1 MEMINELG
9 VNQSTIYFKVNL
21 LKILE
26 KYPKLKKSQNDKKK
40 YVKEVKKSLNSFTI
54 VELR

>member
-1 MEMINELG
+1 MINELG